1 MSSKK
6 SRSYFCLPP
15 GPPALSVSEDFR
27 SYSLLPTTH
36 YPLPTPHST
45 FLSLP
50 SLLTFHSSL
59 LTPNHSLLPPHSSP
73 PTPPPTPHSPLLT
86 PHSSLLTPLT
96 PHYPLLTTHS
106 SLPTP
111 HSSLTTHYPP
121 RVRCCWNQRSERRA
135 SVASARLPLLHVW
148 RAWAEGGGRVGL
160 GWGSGV

>member
-59 LTPNHSLLPPHSSP
+59 LTPNHSLLPPYSS
-73 PTPPPTPHSPLLT
+73 PPTPHSPLPT
-86 PHSSLLTPLT
+86 PHSSLLTPRL
-96 PHYPLLTTHS
+96 PPLLKLVTGELATAS
-106 SLPTP
+106 GDDSPTIP
-111 HSSLTTHYPP
+111 VS
-121 RVRCCWNQRSERRA
+121 RVVPTARDIECAVAPFKLAGLA
-135 SVASARLPLLHVW
+135 SVLLSPPGLSAI
-148 RAWAEGGGRVGL
+148 ET
-160 GWGSGV
+160 